1 MTTMTVALFPAAN
14 AALELVT
21 REVPE
26 PGAGQVLLRVRAC
39 GICHSDLFVQGGA
52 FPGLRL
58 PRVPGHEVAAVVER
72 VGPGVRP
79 WRTGDRVGIGWH
91 GGHCFV
97 CDSCR
102 VGDFITCREEQ
113 ITGFA
118 YDGGYG
124 EYMVARAE
132 ALARIPET
140 LGDVEA
146 APLLCAGITTFNA
159 LRNSP
164 ARPGDLVAVQGLGG
178 LGHLAVQFAH
188 RMGFRTVAIARG
200 DDKRP
205 LATQLGADQ
214 YVDSAKGSAGQALAA
229 MGGARVVLATAP
241 NAAAVEDVMGGLGVA
256 GQLLLIAAVVEP
268 LRVSAPPL
276 LLRRQSI
283 LGWPSGHAK
292 DSEDTLRFAA
302 ATGIRPMVETF
313 PLARANEAFARMVSG
328 KARFRVVLTMG

>member
-1 MTTMTVALFPAAN
+1 MMTMTVAQFPAAN

-52 FPGLRL
+52 FPGLKL
-58 PRVPGHEVAAVVER
+58 PRVPGH
-72 VGPGVRP
+72 
-79 WRTGDRVGIGWH
+79 
-91 GGHCFV
+91 
-97 CDSCR
+97 
-102 VGDFITCREEQ
+102 
-113 ITGFA
+113 
-118 YDGGYG
+118 
-124 EYMVARAE
+124 
-132 ALARIPET
+132 
-140 LGDVEA
+140 EA
-146 APLLCAGITTFNA
+146 APLLCAGLTTFNA

-229 MGGARVVLATAP
+229 MGGARVIVATAP
-241 NAAAVEDVMGGLGVA
+241 NAAAIEDVMGGLGVA
-256 GQLLLIAAVVEP
+256 GQLLLIGAVAEP
-268 LRVSAPPL
+268 LAVSALPL
-276 LLRRQSI
+276 LSLRQSI
-283 LGWPSGHAK
+283 RGWPGGHAK

>member
-1 MTTMTVALFPAAN
+1 MTTMTVAQFPAAN
-14 AALELVT
+14 AALELVK

-39 GICHSDLFVQGGA
+39 GICHSDLFVQGGT
-52 FPGLRL
+52 FPGLKL

-79 WRTGDRVGIGWH
+79 WRTGDRVGVGWH

-102 VGDFITCREEQ
+102 VGDFVTCREEQ

-124 EYMVARAE
+124 EYMVAGAG
-132 ALARIPET
+132 ALARPPDT
-140 LGDVEA
+140 VGDVEA
-146 APLLCAGITTFNA
+146 PPLLCAGITTFNA
-159 LRNSP
+159 LRHSP

-214 YVDSAKGSAGQALAA
+214 YVDSAKGSAGEALAP
-229 MGGARVVLATAP
+229 MGGARVIVATAP
-241 NAAAVEDVMGGLGVA
+241 NAAAIEDVMRGLGVA
-256 GQLLLIAAVVEP
+256 GQLLL
-268 LRVSAPPL
+268 LRAGAEAFAGSALPL
-276 LLRRQSI
+276 LSLRQAI
-283 LGWPSGHAK
+283 PGGPSRPAK
-292 DSEDTLRFAA
+292 DSGGTLRFAA
-302 ATGIRPMVETF
+302 AARIRPLGET
-313 PLARANEAFARMVSG
+313 
-328 KARFRVVLTMG
+328 

>member
-1 MTTMTVALFPAAN
+1 M
-14 AALELVT
+14 
-21 REVPE
+21 
-26 PGAGQVLLRVRAC
+26 
-39 GICHSDLFVQGGA
+39 
-52 FPGLRL
+52 
-58 PRVPGHEVAAVVER
+58 VER
-72 VGPGVRP
+72 VGSGVRP
-79 WRTGDRVGIGWH
+79 WRTGDRVGVGWH

-102 VGDFITCREEQ
+102 VGDFVTCREEQ

-132 ALARIPET
+132 ALARIPDA

-205 LATQLGADQ
+205 LATQLGADE

-229 MGGARVVLATAP
+229 MGGARVIVATAP
-241 NAAAVEDVMGGLGVA
+241 NAAAIEDVMGGLGVA
-256 GQLLLIAAVVEP
+256 GQLLLLGAVAEP
-268 LRVSAPPL
+268 LAVSALPL
-276 LLRRQSI
+276 LSLRQSI
-283 LGWPSGHAK
+283 RGWPGGHAK
-292 DSEDTLRFAA
+292 DSEDTLRFTA

>member
-1 MTTMTVALFPAAN
+1 MTTMTVAQFPAAN

-52 FPGLRL
+52 FPGLKL

-91 GGHCFV
+91 VGHCFV

-102 VGDFITCREEQ
+102 VGDFITCREGQ

-132 ALARIPET
+132 ALARIPDT

-164 ARPGDLVAVQGLGG
+164 ARPGDLVAVQGLG
-178 LGHLAVQFAH
+178 A
-188 RMGFRTVAIARG
+188 
-200 DDKRP
+200 
-205 LATQLGADQ
+205 
-214 YVDSAKGSAGQALAA
+214 
-229 MGGARVVLATAP
+229 
-241 NAAAVEDVMGGLGVA
+241 A
-256 GQLLLIAAVVEP
+256 GQLLLLGAVAEP
-268 LRVSAPPL
+268 LAVSALPL
-276 LLRRQSI
+276 ISLRQSI
-283 LGWPSGHAK
+283 RGWPSGHAK